1 MKISINDLRKVIRET
16 IEEIA
21 TPGDYRYGNA
31 RGGVQAGGMSGAK
44 PEFMQPGIDSSGGLD
59 ALSQIPGG
67 DSSSMA
73 PQGVGG
79 AGRQYMPQGTGGA
92 GRQYVSGQSG
102 SSAQSDDPGYSDS
115 PASTSNFLVTVDS
128 SVLKGKNGQA
138 SYFNGNVYSVDSS
151 SDESS
156 SEFKDLFG
164 TWDRKSATDIASEV
178 VKIFMK
184 HDFVEEMEVSAD
196 LLDEIGV
203 RTTSGKE
210 MAIVEYF
217 SEYNNGYI
225 GRNESRRRRGR
236 RL

>member
-73 PQGVGG
+73 PQGV
-79 AGRQYMPQGTGGA
+79 GGA

>member
-31 RGGVQAGGMSGAK
+31 RGGVQSGGMSGAK
-44 PEFMQPGIDSSGGLD
+44 PQFMQPGVDFDDDS
-59 ALSQIPGG
+59 
-67 DSSSMA
+67 SSSMA

-79 AGRQYMPQGTGGA
+79 AGRQYISQGTGGA
-92 GRQYVSGQSG
+92 GRQYVSGQSS
-102 SSAQSDDPGYSDS
+102 SSAPSDDPGYSDS
-115 PASTSNFLVTVDS
+115 SASTSNFLVTVDS

-138 SYFNGNVYSVDSS
+138 SYFNGNAYSVDSS
-151 SDESS
+151 SDKSS
-156 SEFKDLFG
+156 PEFEDLFG

-178 VKIFMK
+178 VKILMK
-184 HDFVEEMEVSAD
+184 HDFVEEMQVSAE

-225 GRNESRRRRGR
+225 GRNESRSRRGR

>member
-31 RGGVQAGGMSGAK
+31 RGGVQSGGMSGAK
-44 PEFMQPGIDSSGGLD
+44 PQFMQPGVDFDDDS
-59 ALSQIPGG
+59 
-67 DSSSMA
+67 SSSMA

-79 AGRQYMPQGTGGA
+79 AGRQYISQGTGGA
-92 GRQYVSGQSG
+92 GRQYVSGQSS
-102 SSAQSDDPGYSDS
+102 SSAPSDDPGYSDS
-115 PASTSNFLVTVDS
+115 SASTSNFLVTVDS

-138 SYFNGNVYSVDSS
+138 SYFNGNAYSVDSS
-151 SDESS
+151 SDKSS

-178 VKIFMK
+178 VKILMK
-184 HDFVEEMEVSAD
+184 HDFVEEMQVSAE

-225 GRNESRRRRGR
+225 GRNESRSRRGR